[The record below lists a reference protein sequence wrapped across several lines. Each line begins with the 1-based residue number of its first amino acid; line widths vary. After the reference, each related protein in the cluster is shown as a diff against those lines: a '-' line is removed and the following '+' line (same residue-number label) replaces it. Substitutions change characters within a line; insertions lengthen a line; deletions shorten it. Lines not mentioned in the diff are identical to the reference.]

1 TEETNEETTEEESSE
16 VEVEAEAAEVD
27 ADAEEILRQ
36 STEAM
41 NQLNSYSAEME
52 MRMTMRENGLE
63 NTMESVATSE
73 VILDPLTFSQTMTD
87 ASGNEQGQQY
97 MDEDGT
103 TYIFEPLEGQWIKI
117 ENSDMDI
124 AMEISPQEQL
134 EMILA
139 ISDQITVEEEDNH
152 YLLTV
157 EGSGDGLLDITKEL
171 TQMEEEIPD
180 EFLDEMNINTF
191 NYVTYINK
199 DTFLQERMDMTLEM
213 ELTMDLGEDTQT
225 FVHLQ
230 ETKTTYTG
238 FDEIEKIA
246 IPQEAIDHAVEV
258 DLDDMFQEVEDLE
271 GELEQQSEELDE
283 LLEELEE
290 NLDQ

>member
-1 TEETNEETTEEESSE
+1 MSIVFSLLVACVEEDVNTEETNEETTEEESSE

-134 EMILA
+134 
-139 ISDQITVEEEDNH
+139 
-152 YLLTV
+152 
-157 EGSGDGLLDITKEL
+157 
-171 TQMEEEIPD
+171 
-180 EFLDEMNINTF
+180 
-191 NYVTYINK
+191 
-199 DTFLQERMDMTLEM
+199 
-213 ELTMDLGEDTQT
+213 
-225 FVHLQ
+225 
-230 ETKTTYTG
+230 
-238 FDEIEKIA
+238 
-246 IPQEAIDHAVEV
+246 
-258 DLDDMFQEVEDLE
+258 
-271 GELEQQSEELDE
+271 
-283 LLEELEE
+283 
-290 NLDQ
+290 